1 MAETADG
8 QETGS
13 SLMFIGL
20 ALWVAALLVVFF
32 LPAALKA
39 GRHGLFVFI
48 ISILVVGGV
57 GFMLRGF
64 QLRGRQE

>member
-1 MAETADG
+1 MAETPDR

-13 SLMFIGL
+13 SLMFIGV

-39 GRHGLFVFI
+39 GRHGFFVFT
-48 ISILVVGGV
+48 ISILAVAGM